1 MVKKVVR
8 FDITRSL
15 WDLWKLLEGE
25 GVKDV
30 YIDEFRPIPEVNYI
44 EVVIVDDEAG
54 LRVPKWVLRSD
65 ELMELLETFVTAYR
79 GTHTDWEEEIRKDY
93 EMWLEHLK
101 RIWVRHGLSPEEAE
115 KRKAEYLKAL
125 EETIKK
131 EAKEMVDFSKFA
143 YSLLALKTGKK
154 KRKPVLKVEGI

>member
-8 FDITRSL
+8 FDITKSL
-15 WDLWKLLEGE
+15 WDLWKLLESE

-30 YIDEFRPIPEVNYI
+30 YIDEFRPIPETNYI
-44 EVVIVDDEAG
+44 KVEIVDDEAG

-65 ELMELLETFVTAYR
+65 ELMELLEIFVTAYR

-101 RIWVRHGLSPEEAE
+101 MIWVRHGLSPEEAE

-131 EAKEMVDFSKFA
+131 ETKEMIDFSKFT
-143 YSLLALKTGKK
+143 YSLLTLKTGKK
-154 KRKPVLKVEGI
+154 KHKPVLKVEGS

>member
-15 WDLWKLLEGE
+15 WDLWKLLESE

-30 YIDEFRPIPEVNYI
+30 YIDEFRPIPETNYI
-44 EVVIVDDEAG
+44 KVEIVDDEAG

-101 RIWVRHGLSPEEAE
+101 RIWVRQGLSPEEAE
-115 KRKAEYLKAL
+115 KKKAEYLKAL

-131 EAKEMVDFSKFA
+131 ETKEMIDFSKFA
-143 YSLLALKTGKK
+143 YSLLTLKTDKK
-154 KRKPVLKVEGI
+154 KHKPVLKVEGI